1 MPVILPS
8 EKRKLRSR
16 LVYLVLYTLLIIGSL
31 SMVYPFLLMASG
43 SFKSRVDVHDLDLL
57 PRFFHDESILF
68 SKFVEAKYNEDIIAY
83 NDATSTRT
91 RNFRAVSMGTEFK
104 EELLEDWS
112 EFITQAKMPISWFL
126 TGFGPTKEGK
136 IIQRNE
142 RAFRQYVS
150 GLCDNDL
157 ERFEEIFN
165 ETIES
170 WFFLKF
176 QPERLL
182 DRKYQLNDSPLN
194 HAFYNF
200 KKSLSLQDRIYVSCD
215 AAFVR
220 YLKLRQNGEEADFN
234 GLPVRSNEE
243 AWAAFVRNYLH
254 LQFVKVD
261 QSFMPAWSQF
271 LELSYST
278 IEQLNKIYGSDYSD
292 FDSVKVPEDR
302 ITASALLTDY
312 QKFVA
317 DPESCP
323 LEALSLDTPEIR
335 WRAFLEKKYEFLSAA
350 SKAHGR
356 VYTSFKKISMPQ
368 LEADTAFLGNNIS
381 ELRRYFAFN
390 NYVMVMEYILFYG
403 SGIMNTLIYCLASI
417 ALALLVNPLAAYALS
432 RYSLPGQYKIL
443 LFLIA
448 TMAFPAV
455 VTMIP
460 NFLLLRDLGLLNTFA
475 ALLLPTMAN
484 GYSIFLLKGFFDSL
498 PKELFEAAD
507 LDGANEWQ
515 KFWIITMNLS
525 KPVLAV
531 IALGA
536 FNGAYANFMYA
547 FIMCQ
552 DRDMWTLTVWLYQ
565 LQQFSSQGVVFASL
579 MIAAVPTLTVFILCQ
594 KIILRG
600 IVVPTEK

>member
-1 MPVILPS
+1 
-8 EKRKLRSR
+8 
-16 LVYLVLYTLLIIGSL
+16 
-31 SMVYPFLLMASG
+31 
-43 SFKSRVDVHDLDLL
+43 VDVHDLDLL
-57 PRFFHDESILF
+57 PRFFYDESILF
-68 SKFVEAKYNEDIIAY
+68 SKFAEAKYNEDIIAY

-91 RNFRAVSMGTEFK
+91 RNFRAVAMATEHR

-112 EFITQAKMPISWFL
+112 EFIAQSEMPISWFL

-150 GLCDNDL
+150 KLCDNEL
-157 ERFEEIFN
+157 ERFEEIFD

-176 QPERLL
+176 PPERLL

-194 HAFYNF
+194 RAFYDF
-200 KKSLSLQDRIYVSCD
+200 KKSLPLEDRIYVSCD
-215 AAFVR
+215 AAFER
-220 YLKLRQNGEEADFN
+220 YLKLMQKGEEVDLDV
-234 GLPVRSNEE
+234 LPVRSNGK

-254 LQFVKVD
+254 LQFVKID
-261 QSFMPAWSQF
+261 HSFMSAWSQF
-271 LELSYST
+271 LKSSYGT

-292 FDSVKVPEDR
+292 FGLVEMPEDR
-302 ITASALLTDY
+302 MTTSAALTDY

-317 DPESCP
+317 DQQSCP
-323 LEALSLDTPEIR
+323 LEALSVDTPEIR
-335 WRAFLEKKYEFLSAA
+335 WRAFIEKKYGFLSAA
-350 SKAHGR
+350 SEAHGR
-356 VYTSFKKISMPQ
+356 DYESFEKISMPQ
-368 LEADTAFLGNNIS
+368 LELDTDFMGHNIS

-390 NYVMVMEYILFYG
+390 NYLMVMEYILFYG